1 MNIAFLCREDF
12 FRKFGGDTNQVL
24 KYKKYWE
31 SDKNHRVDI
40 ITKQNFEINYDL
52 FIVVNI
58 DRFLETFYFLR
69 KLKKAN
75 KLHKTSIL
83 CIHHNFDDVVFFEK
97 NIKKGF
103 SGLLASIGG
112 YFLREKAKD
121 LILSFKN
128 RVFRVSALRELCSS
142 QSFFLNSI
150 KDDVLFVFLSEGE
163 RFSLEK
169 DFNLKLK
176 EENLIFTKNGC
187 EMESALPVS
196 NNEYEYDILVS
207 GRIEPRKNQIRI
219 INDLC
224 TTNYKICFVGGANE
238 NNAIYFDKFMELI
251 NRFPNMIYLG
261 KVSPEEMTRLYYK
274 SKIHISASWFE
285 VSSLVDLE
293 AYYCGCS
300 VISSKNG
307 YTSELL
313 GERVFYFDPKEN
325 ENLSA
330 VVGDAMKA
338 IPVKDYKEFIAMHHD
353 WEINSLKLLRDLEY
367 KIEVRNV

>member
-1 MNIAFLCREDF
+1 M
-12 FRKFGGDTNQVL
+12 
-24 KYKKYWE
+24 
-31 SDKNHRVDI
+31 
-40 ITKQNFEINYDL
+40 
-52 FIVVNI
+52 
-58 DRFLETFYFLR
+58 
-69 KLKKAN
+69 
-75 KLHKTSIL
+75 
-83 CIHHNFDDVVFFEK
+83 
-97 NIKKGF
+97 
-103 SGLLASIGG
+103 
-112 YFLREKAKD
+112 
-121 LILSFKN
+121 
-128 RVFRVSALRELCSS
+128 
-142 QSFFLNSI
+142 
-150 KDDVLFVFLSEGE
+150 
-163 RFSLEK
+163 
-169 DFNLKLK
+169 
-176 EENLIFTKNGC
+176 
-187 EMESALPVS
+187 
-196 NNEYEYDILVS
+196 VS
-207 GRIEPRKNQIRI
+207 GRIEPEKIRSELSTI
-219 INDLC
+219 YVQPI
-224 TTNYKICFVGGANE
+224 TKFSFVGGANE

-251 NRFPNMIYLG
+251 NRFPNMMYLG

-367 KIEVRNV
+367 KIEGRNV